1 MHLYIVFDLVLKEIA
16 AVQLVNLI
24 LILSNIISSK
34 KEKEKKSVSNIKDRG
49 HK

>member
-24 LILSNIISSK
+24 LVLSNIISSK
-34 KEKEKKSVSNIKDRG
+34 KEKEKEKCV
-49 HK
+49 